1 MSLGAIEERTFHY
14 KTNSFY
20 KTEICKITIFYFYIY
35 IFFYHQYSNFN
46 TFTNYT
52 YGRIH
57 EVMQQKHT
65 VFMNICFKLNIL
77 KFWLH
82 SSQSLLRISLIA
94 NKTFQL
100 LLYSYKTSKTYLVV
114 LKF

>member
-65 VFMNICFKLNIL
+65 VFTNICLGGGGGGGGGVITVQ
-77 KFWLH
+77 H
-82 SSQSLLRISLIA
+82 SSSQYVKESISPFWCK
-94 NKTFQL
+94 NKQPL
-100 LLYSYKTSKTYLVV
+100 
-114 LKF
+114 